1 MPKEIPM
8 PEPRNTPAEN
18 EKLLFD
24 AGAPQ
29 MAILRLLDEMNV
41 VAERADEETGDP
53 TSARQ
58 TAETLDKI
66 ARSMS
71 STLKCL
77 SDLQAQNERVEKADE
92 EKKFTR
98 YEDLPPPSPE
108 DRKRFLERLD
118 HLVAEIE
125 PLSDEAAAAR
135 LESLRK

>member
-1 MPKEIPM
+1 MSDESD
-8 PEPRNTPAEN
+8 A
-18 EKLLFD
+18 LLFD

-29 MAILRLLDEMNV
+29 MAIWRLLEEMTLA
-41 VAERADEETGDP
+41 AEQTREEGGDP
-53 TSARQ
+53 AAARQ

-77 SDLQAQNERVEKADE
+77 SDLQAQNDRIRNADA

-98 YEDLPPPSPE
+98 YEDLPPPDPE
-108 DRKRFLERLD
+108 DRRRFLERLD

-125 PLSDEAAAAR
+125 PLSDEDAAAR

>member
-1 MPKEIPM
+1 MTHPKNM
-8 PEPRNTPAEN
+8 PEEN
-18 EKLLFD
+18 DALLFD
-24 AGAPQ
+24 AEAPQ
-29 MAILRLLDEMNV
+29 VAILRLLEEMSL
-41 VAERADEETGDP
+41 VAEKTHEEGEASG
-53 TSARQ
+53 SARQ

-77 SDLQAQNERVEKADE
+77 SDLQAQNDRIRKADS

-98 YEDLPPPSPE
+98 YEDLPPPRPE

>member
-1 MPKEIPM
+1 M
-8 PEPRNTPAEN
+8 PEPRHMPAEN
-18 EKLLFD
+18 ETLLFD

-29 MAILRLLDEMNV
+29 IAILRLLDEMNV
-41 VAERADEETGDP
+41 VAEMAHEEVGDP
-53 TSARQ
+53 SSARQ

-77 SDLQAQNERVEKADE
+77 SDLQAQNERIRKADE

-108 DRKRFLERLD
+108 DRRRFLERLD

>member
-1 MPKEIPM
+1 MPLPKHTPKESD
-8 PEPRNTPAEN
+8 A
-18 EKLLFD
+18 LLFE
-24 AGAPQ
+24 AAAPQ
-29 MAILRLLDEMNV
+29 MAIWRLLEEMTLA
-41 VAERADEETGDP
+41 AEQTREAGGDP
-53 TSARQ
+53 AAARQ

-77 SDLQAQNERVEKADE
+77 SDLQAQNDRIRNADA

-98 YEDLPPPSPE
+98 YEDLPPPDPE
-108 DRKRFLERLD
+108 DRRRFLERLD

-125 PLSDEAAAAR
+125 PLSDEDAAAR